1 VNFIVS
7 SEKLDKY
14 RLWEEGLV
22 QVAYKNATAVAF
34 HSVYWHKI
42 QNFFKRVEW
51 LQRLHYQLRKPTS
64 CSRVE
69 QDPRLHARKF
79 CRPTSGVNV
88 ATWLRLNVCWCT
100 SEACKYKKSNHN
112 YGHDDSLLNC
122 NIGWKK
128 HTADLA
134 LTNIAS
140 RSSQTLSQE
149 SFTRKWWL
157 SFKPETQKFTKKAF
171 SFQGKQTFYLPA

>member
-1 VNFIVS
+1 MQDHRNCSILQTFGKILKTSMLQGVAVNGQWTNHAWFAR
-7 SEKLDKY
+7 EKPWRIEKFL
-14 RLWEEGLV
+14 
-22 QVAYKNATAVAF
+22 A
-34 HSVYWHKI
+34 HKI
-42 QNFFKRVEW
+42 IPQFLVCKDHWDEFW
-51 LQRLHYQLRKPTS
+51 S
-64 CSRVE
+64 
-69 QDPRLHARKF
+69 LHARKF